1 MTSYL
6 QAPKAGAVLV
16 SITLSHFFSCQQKV
30 FHPLFKLFSVL
41 KINMKHIMHR
51 RKLSLVFTRQKEKKL
66 NMSLR
71 QQENEL
77 LLLMWFTKKN
87 LSFNDFLLNY
97 SFYYYLI

>member
-51 RKLSLVFTRQKEKKL
+51 RKLSLVFTRQKEKKIKYVL
-66 NMSLR
+66 ETTRKWIAIVDVIYEEKFVL
-71 QQENEL
+71 
-77 LLLMWFTKKN
+77 
-87 LSFNDFLLNY
+87 
-97 SFYYYLI
+97 

>member
-1 MTSYL
+1 
-6 QAPKAGAVLV
+6 
-16 SITLSHFFSCQQKV
+16 
-30 FHPLFKLFSVL
+30 
-41 KINMKHIMHR
+41 MHR

-66 NMSLR
+66 NMSLK